1 MEATNERE
9 GKEEKTTANISVF
22 HHCDLAA
29 LEDFELLGDVF
40 AFIGKITVDD
50 ISYLLLV
57 SECSEIAEI
66 ETVNAKLT
74 RVERVCALP
83 VLTDGMIHKKLF
95 DIPSLDG
102 FERLKNRP
110 RNLLKLM
117 SHKVPIKNLPTSPK
131 LIDEIIAFF
140 NQPKSFYFS
149 HNFDITK
156 TLQQSGC
163 LGSSTSNNRF
173 FWNKNLLKEM
183 FVNDGSPI
191 PAFKEWITPLIYG
204 FIEHKSIV
212 FDVDIRAHMTL
223 ISRRSVKRAG
233 VRYLRRGIDEDG
245 DVANFVETEFIVCV
259 FGHCL
264 SFVQCRGSV
273 PVFWSQKGF
282 QLKPPL
288 VIDRPLDISLPIF
301 TSHINRLISDY
312 GTPLVLVNLVDQSGK
327 EASLGEV
334 YLQHVL
340 SLGCSDVLYHSF
352 DFHRICGNRGH
363 HKLKELME
371 TLEKNIST
379 IGYCW
384 VDKAGQMV
392 LRQKGIVRTNCVD
405 CLDRTNVVQSA
416 IALVV
421 CLNQCRKLGIIEPI
435 SDAPK
440 ALIRLLQQMWA
451 DHGDFISKQYTG
463 TNALKGDIT
472 RSGQRKLTGMV
483 RDGVNSA
490 SRYYYSQICD
500 ANKQNVIDILLGQQR
515 TAE

>member
-1 MEATNERE
+1 MND
-9 GKEEKTTANISVF
+9 GNDVTAYFSNLSVF
-22 HHCDLAA
+22 RHCDLAA
-29 LEDFELLGDVF
+29 LEDFELLGDIF
-40 AFIGKITVDD
+40 AFIGKIVVEE
-50 ISYLLLV
+50 IAYLLLV
-57 SECSEIAEI
+57 TECSELGQI
-66 ETVNAKLT
+66 ETVNASFLRIEK
-74 RVERVCALP
+74 VCALP

-95 DIPSLDG
+95 DMSPLDNL
-102 FERLKNRP
+102 ERLKSRP
-110 RNLLKLM
+110 KDLLKLV

-131 LIDEIIAFF
+131 LIEEIVAFF
-140 NQPKSFYFS
+140 NQPKSFYFAL
-149 HNFDITK
+149 NFDITK
-156 TLQQSGC
+156 TLQRGC
-163 LGSSTSNNRF
+163 LESVVSDNRF
-173 FWNKNLLKEM
+173 FWNKDLLKEL
-183 FVNDGSPI
+183 FVNNGTPI
-191 PAFKEWITPLIYG
+191 PAFKEWITPVIYG

-212 FDVDIRAHMTL
+212 FDVDVRVHITL

-233 VRYLRRGIDEDG
+233 VRYLRRGIDENG

-301 TSHINRLISDY
+301 ASHIKHLTSIY
-312 GTPLVLVNLVDQSGK
+312 GTPLTLVNLVDESGK

-340 SLGCSDVLYHSF
+340 SLDSSDVAYHSF

-363 HKLKELME
+363 HKLSELMA
-371 TLEKNIST
+371 TLDKSISA

-384 VDKAGQMV
+384 VDKSGQMV

-416 IALVV
+416 IALIV
-421 CLNQCRKLGIIEPI
+421 CLNQCRKLGIVEPI
-435 SDAPK
+435 SEAPMP
-440 ALIRLLQQMWA
+440 LTRTLQQMWA

-463 TNALKGDIT
+463 TSALKGDIT
-472 RSGQRKLTGMV
+472 RSGQRKLTGM
-483 RDGVNSA
+483 
-490 SRYYYSQICD
+490 
-500 ANKQNVIDILLGQQR
+500 
-515 TAE
+515 TARELMFWDSSERIELEGS